1 MSILSQGTDTV
12 NKKLAVLTYIYFFI
26 TEAQKSSKSKNSQP
40 ELKNFTGFV
49 IKKAYIISWY

>member
-26 TEAQKSSKSKNSQP
+26 TVAQKSLKSKNSQP
-40 ELKNFTGFV
+40 ELKNFTGSA
-49 IKKAYIISWY
+49 IKKPYIISW

>member
-26 TEAQKSSKSKNSQP
+26 TVAQKSSESKNSQP
-40 ELKNFTGFV
+40 ELKNFTGSA
-49 IKKAYIISWY
+49 IKKPYIISW

>member
-12 NKKLAVLTYIYFFI
+12 NKKLAVLTYVYFFI

-40 ELKNFTGFV
+40 ELKDFTGSV
-49 IKKAYIISWY
+49 INKAYIIRW

>member
-40 ELKNFTGFV
+40 QLKDFTGSV
-49 IKKAYIISWY
+49 IKKAYIISW